1 MAQSTMAASPTNQHI
16 PAAQQAYQALHES
29 ILRLELEPGQSVSEK
44 EISVQIGVSRQP
56 VREAFIRLA
65 QEGLLNIRPQIG
77 TFVSRLNVAQIHE
90 AVFARVALECASV
103 RLAAGRASARDLRD
117 LGDNIRAHR
126 QASDDGEFDLV
137 YQLDA
142 GFHIKLLEIGGH
154 PGLWKMVN
162 QARSHM
168 ARLRQL
174 SVTKMSN
181 TSSQAVAFHTRIME
195 AVAAGDGDLAAR
207 QLEAHI
213 AQNVDYMDQLIA
225 EIPAYFET

>member
-1 MAQSTMAASPTNQHI
+1 MTRSPTTAHI
-16 PAAQQAYQALHES
+16 PAAQQAYQALHER
-29 ILRLELEPGQSVSEK
+29 ILRLEVEPGQSVSEK
-44 EISVQIGVSRQP
+44 EISSQIGVSRQP

-65 QEGLLNIRPQIG
+65 QEGLLHIRPQIG

-103 RLAAGRASARDLRD
+103 RIAAEQASERDLRD
-117 LGDNIRAHR
+117 LRDNIRDHG

-137 YQLDA
+137 YRLDA
-142 GFHIKLLEIGGH
+142 EFHIKLLEIAGH

-162 QARSHM
+162 EARSHM

-181 TSSQAVAFHTRIME
+181 TSNQAVAFHTEILHAVE
-195 AVAAGDGDLAAR
+195 ARDGDLAATK
-207 QLEAHI
+207 LEAHI
-213 AQNVDYMDQLIA
+213 VQNVDYMDQLIE
-225 EIPAYFET
+225 EIPGYFET